1 MKKRVGI
8 LTSGGDAPG
17 MNAAIRAVTRT
28 AIYNGFTVKGI
39 LRGYRGLVTNEI
51 VDFHSSSVS
60 NIIQLGGT
68 ILKTARCEE
77 FKSVEGRQQA
87 YENLKAAGIDALVV
101 IGGDMLLKGEFPQR
115 GADTDFGQS
124 GDGGEFPFVERAC
137 GKLEGEQE
145 RSVRDTGGEG
155 GHGADSLGGVLFF
168 RRILISGR
176 CSSRFLDE

>member
-1 MKKRVGI
+1 MRAPPAEQELHDHFETGEYGRFVVLEAVVDEADHDFAVFQCGVSAEYAHVI
-8 LTSGGDAPG
+8 GDARIRTG
-17 MNAAIRAVTRT
+17 AAQGLGHVFQQIRLDAVMAPCRGSGT
-28 AIYNGFTVKGI
+28 AV
-39 LRGYRGLVTNEI
+39 RG
-51 VDFHSSSVS
+51 
-60 NIIQLGGT
+60 
-68 ILKTARCEE
+68 
-77 FKSVEGRQQA
+77 
-87 YENLKAAGIDALVV
+87 ALCGS
-101 IGGDMLLKGEFPQR
+101 GGDMLLKGEFPQR